1 MPDNLKQG
9 VTHPSRYEPDLNPT
23 YQEFAEHYGV
33 AVIPARSVDP
43 KDKAKVEVGVKVVE
57 RWILARLRNRT
68 CIVSRSQPGDR
79 RTAQR
84 SQRSR
89 DGTFANSRRQLF
101 EELDQPVLHPLPQ
114 EPYEYATWKNARVNI
129 DYHVELEKHFYS
141 VPYELIHQE
150 IRIRAT
156 EHMLEIFHQGKVVA
170 AHPRSQVAGRYSTQ
184 TAHMPEK
191 HQKAGEWTPERL
203 LHWAESYGPQ
213 THQLVRSILLSRR
226 HPEQAFRSC
235 LGILHLSKQYPPA
248 QVEHACQIAYEEKSL
263 NYQAVKTL
271 LDLIPPILNPRRCPP
286 MKIPRPFY
294 YQ

>member
-1 MPDNLKQG
+1 M
-9 VTHPSRYEPDLNPT
+9 THPSRYEPDLNPT
-23 YQEFAEHYGV
+23 YQEFAEHYVV
-33 AVIPARSVDP
+33 AVIPARSAHP
-43 KDKAKVEVGVKVVE
+43 KDKAKVEVGVQVVE

-68 CIVSRSQPGDR
+68 FYSLAELNRAIAELLKELNDR
-79 RTAQR
+79 EMEHLQK
-84 SQRSR
+84 
-89 DGTFANSRRQLF
+89 SRRQLF
-101 EELDQPVLHPLPQ
+101 EELDQPALHPLPQ

-129 DYHVELEKHFYS
+129 DYHVEFEKHFYS

-213 THQLVRSILLSRR
+213 THQLVRSILLSRH

-248 QVEHACQIAYEEKSL
+248 QVERACQMACEEKSL

-271 LDLIPPILNPRRCPP
+271 LDLIPPIPESVPLPTHENIRGHS
-286 MKIPRPFY
+286 Y